1 MTKLETV
8 HAFADALEAQDFD
21 KAASYLSDDFVFAGP
36 VPQPVGKNEF
46 IAIQSAFLRAMPDW
60 SFNSHDEV
68 EERDKVRVA
77 VQITGTHTHEL
88 VLPMPG
94 MPPIPPT
101 GKRISLP
108 VEHVEYTLS
117 GNKITSLSSDNVP
130 GGGVPGVLA
139 QMGVPL
145 PSM

>member
-1 MTKLETV
+1 
-8 HAFADALEAQDFD
+8 
-21 KAASYLSDDFVFAGP
+21 
-36 VPQPVGKNEF
+36 
-46 IAIQSAFLRAMPDW
+46 
-60 SFNSHDEV
+60 
-68 EERDKVRVA
+68 
-77 VQITGTHTHEL
+77 
-88 VLPMPG
+88 

-145 PSM
+145 PAM

>member
-145 PSM
+145 PAM